1 MRGLK
6 LKSFRVVNYRSIE
19 DSGDVPVNGY
29 TALVGKNESGKTSCL
44 KAIHK
49 FNPTQPEP
57 FDGLR
62 EFPRNRFHEFKGDEP
77 VVSLTFILSDDEV
90 HKLGTIN
97 QRFKD
102 SNIVRITR
110 DYTGGY
116 KFEFPEIDN
125 PPHVT
130 KEIAANLLGQIKE
143 AGSSSLGG
151 TPAGKPLQEQLV
163 EVLNKIIAGMSDT
176 FDARA
181 SDQKNNLIQQ
191 LQDVRSMITY
201 ADTSAD
207 TALVVDVIDQVI
219 QIINGD
225 TLPEVQAYLR
235 QTMPKF
241 IYFDNYSIIQS
252 RIHIP
257 SYLQKLKT
265 GVLTPEDKTTRTLF
279 RLVKLDPEILMKLG
293 NVEGKTPERVQKDID
308 ERSVRIS
315 RASMVMSGDLAE
327 IWGQKRNRV
336 EFRLDGDFIRIW
348 IADVEGSTIEL
359 EQRGK
364 GFQWFFSFYAIFNGE
379 SEEGHKNAVLLLD
392 EPGMNLH
399 ASSQASLVKFL
410 RKLSKK
416 NQLIYTTHSPFMI
429 DMDALD
435 TVRTVSE
442 SRGTGATVSADA
454 WSKDKESLFPL
465 QAALYYSVSQPLLA
479 AQNNLVVQDITD
491 FWYIAGF
498 SDMFRQN
505 NLAHL
510 SDKVVITPA
519 GGASNCV
526 LLSAML
532 STHNQNVC
540 VLLNSDSIGQKVKED
555 LLRSKILQ
563 QSKIVYI
570 NQVAGNRREM
580 EFEDLFPEEFYL
592 NYVNR
597 AYAKEL
603 GDNPMTPAVPL
614 SGPTIRSKIEQ
625 YLSLRGA
632 EFHRSKPARIMLNDL
647 RDIEMSDLPEEL
659 VKTLE
664 NLFTKINEA
673 LLPPESD

>member
-1 MRGLK
+1 M
-6 LKSFRVVNYRSIE
+6 NYRSIE
-19 DSGDVPVNGY
+19 DSGDVPVSDY

-62 EFPRNRFHEFKGDEP
+62 EFPRNRFHEFTGTEP
-77 VVSLTFILSDDEV
+77 VVSLTFALSDEEV
-90 HKLGTIN
+90 NKLAAIN

-102 SNIVRITR
+102 SNIIRITR

-116 KFEFPEIDN
+116 RFEFPEIDN
-125 PPHVT
+125 PPHIT
-130 KEIAANLLGQIKE
+130 KEIVVNLIGQIKDT
-143 AGSSSLGG
+143 GSNSLGG
-151 TPAGKPLQEQLV
+151 TAEGRPLQEQLV
-163 EVLNKIIAGMSDT
+163 EVLNKIIAGLSDT
-176 FDARA
+176 FDAR
-181 SDQKNNLIQQ
+181 SPEQKKKLLEQ
-191 LQDVRSMITY
+191 LQDVRSMIAY
-201 ADTSAD
+201 SNAAVDT
-207 TALVVDVIDQVI
+207 TLVVDVIEQVI

-235 QTMPKF
+235 QAMPKF
-241 IYFDNYSIIQS
+241 IYFDNYSIINS

-257 SYLQKLKT
+257 FYLQRLKA
-265 GVLTPEDKTTRTLF
+265 GALTPEDKTTRTLF
-279 RLVKLDPEILMKLG
+279 RLVNLDPEILMRLG
-293 NVEGKTPERVQKDID
+293 NAEGKSPERLQKDID
-308 ERSVRIS
+308 ERTVRMS

-336 EFRLDGDFIRIW
+336 EFRLDGDFIRLW
-348 IADVEGSTIEL
+348 IADAEGSTIEL

-364 GFQWFFSFYAIFNGE
+364 GFQWFLSFYAVFNGE
-379 SEEGHKNAVLLLD
+379 SEAGHKNAILLLD

-399 ASSQASLVKFL
+399 ASSQAALVKFL
-410 RKLSKK
+410 RRLCKK

-442 SRGTGATVSADA
+442 SRGTGATISADA
-454 WSKDKESLFPL
+454 WSKDKDSLFPL

-479 AQNNLVVQDITD
+479 AQNNLIVQDITD
-491 FWYIAGF
+491 FWYVAGF
-498 SDMFRQN
+498 SDMFKQH

-532 STHNQNVC
+532 STQNQNVC
-540 VLLNSDSIGQKVKED
+540 VLLNSDAVGEKVKED
-555 LLRSKILQ
+555 LLKTKILQ
-563 QSKIVYI
+563 QNKIIYV
-570 NQVAGNRREM
+570 NQVGGKKRDM

-603 GDNPMTPAVPL
+603 ADSPMTSQVPL
-614 SGPTIRSKIEQ
+614 HGPTIRNKIEQ
-625 YLSLRGA
+625 YLTLRGA
-632 EFHRSKPARIMLNDL
+632 EFHRSRPARIMLEDL
-647 RDIEMSDLPEEL
+647 RSMKASDLPEEF
-659 VKTLE
+659 VKTME
-664 NLFTKINEA
+664 NLFTMINEA
-673 LLPPESD
+673 LLPPQGD